1 MMQTVLTQAPS
12 TLTNGLE
19 NASLNGVAETGSS
32 DGGNPSGQR
41 GDFATE
47 IAKVQGTGSVPE
59 RVKSAP
65 EASSSQTA
73 KSLATDEVSSEVE
86 ATGSDKPAKSD
97 KSDTKAED
105 LPASDFLLRLQDSLK
120 LDTTLVTA
128 PAVPLPAQVVA
139 EQDAA
144 IDPAFVAN
152 GNLLPQEGEGDVLAN
167 NDGILASAGK
177 LAQTLAAKGGET
189 SLPASS
195 STPMPSALSALTE
208 GSQPTAPL
216 ADEAEAVQSMMVP
229 ADEGKGVLADAVLEG
244 EDDKVSLKDDPRLSG
259 AVKGDKPLSAQDR
272 LAQLAGRLPGEE
284 QTPSLKQ
291 GEAVQGKEGEE
302 SKSKP
307 DIPPMA
313 SKVSPGQGAH
323 LQGPAAA
330 ARAFGEGIKQPDASV
345 QASAS
350 EARSKGE
357 EPAQSG
363 QQAAPANSASS
374 DASAAKA
381 ASANAA
387 VQSSPV
393 AAGDAGTT
401 PPVMTAPQQ
410 ALAQAQPQGP
420 QAPLSTISAGIQQM
434 EVTGSGELRK
444 AMAQEVKQK
453 VAEASKS
460 RPGAASASTGNDAQS
475 VQPGQ
480 GSQLQPQ
487 VTESKG
493 PTMPEAG
500 VRREPQSLPHLN
512 LASKDAP
519 AELHQKVNVML
530 ADKLQ
535 QAEIQLDPLGL
546 GKMKIQI
553 QIQIGADSQANVHFV
568 VQHGQTREML
578 EQTIPRLREML
589 AGQGIQLGQ
598 TQVQQQA
605 PQQGQQGQQGFSGQG
620 QQGQQGGQSGASEG
634 QGGVEVASSGRS
646 LLAESTNGSGID
658 FYA

>member
-19 NASLNGVAETGSS
+19 NASLNGVAETGGS
-32 DGGNPSGQR
+32 DGGNQSGQR

-47 IAKVQGTGSVPE
+47 IAKVQGTGSAPE

-73 KSLATDEVSSEVE
+73 KSLATDEASPEVE
-86 ATGSDKPAKSD
+86 AAGSDKPAKSD
-97 KSDTKAED
+97 KSDTKAGD

-139 EQDAA
+139 EQDTA

-152 GNLLPQEGEGDVLAN
+152 GNLLPQEGEGDVLAD
-167 NDGILASAGK
+167 NDGLSSSAGK

-195 STPMPSALSALTE
+195 ATPMPSVSSALTE
-208 GSQPTAPL
+208 GSQPTASL
-216 ADEAEAVQSMMVP
+216 ADEAEAVQSKMVP

-244 EDDKVSLKDDPRLSG
+244 EDDKVSLKDDPRLPG
-259 AVKGDKPLSAQDR
+259 AVKGDKPLSAQER

-313 SKVSPGQGAH
+313 SKVPSAQATTQQGQ
-323 LQGPAAA
+323 AAA
-330 ARAFGEGIKQPDASV
+330 ARAFGEGIKQPDVSV
-345 QASAS
+345 QVSTS

-363 QQAAPANSASS
+363 QQAALANSANS

-381 ASANAA
+381 ASAA
-387 VQSSPV
+387 VPSSPV
-393 AAGDAGTT
+393 AASDAGTT

-434 EVTGSGELRK
+434 EVTGSSELRK

-460 RPGAASASTGNDAQS
+460 RPGAASASTGNDAQN

-480 GSQLQPQ
+480 GSQPQPQ

-546 GKMKIQI
+546 GKMKI

>member
-19 NASLNGVAETGSS
+19 NASLNGVAETGGS

-47 IAKVQGTGSVPE
+47 IAKVQGTGSAPE

-86 ATGSDKPAKSD
+86 AAGSDKPAKSD

-144 IDPAFVAN
+144 IDPTFVAN
-152 GNLLPQEGEGDVLAN
+152 GNLLPQEGEGDVLAD
-167 NDGILASAGK
+167 NDRRSSSAGK
-177 LAQTLAAKGGET
+177 LAQTLMAQGGET

-195 STPMPSALSALTE
+195 ATPMPSVSSALTE
-208 GSQPTAPL
+208 GSQPTASL
-216 ADEAEAVQSMMVP
+216 ADEAEAVQSKIAP
-229 ADEGKGVLADAVLEG
+229 ADEGKAVLADAVLEG

-284 QTPSLKQ
+284 QTPPLKQ

-434 EVTGSGELRK
+434 EVTGSSELRK

-480 GSQLQPQ
+480 GSQPQPQ

-546 GKMKIQI
+546 GKMKI

-620 QQGQQGGQSGASEG
+620 QQGQQSGQSGASEG

>member
-19 NASLNGVAETGSS
+19 NASLNGVAETGGS

-47 IAKVQGTGSVPE
+47 IAKVQGTGSAPE

-65 EASSSQTA
+65 EASSSLTA

-86 ATGSDKPAKSD
+86 AAGSDKPAKSD

-152 GNLLPQEGEGDVLAN
+152 GNLLPQEGEGDVLAD
-167 NDGILASAGK
+167 NDGRSSSAGK
-177 LAQTLAAKGGET
+177 LAQTLVAKGGET

-195 STPMPSALSALTE
+195 ATPMPSVSSALTE
-208 GSQPTAPL
+208 GNQPTASL
-216 ADEAEAVQSMMVP
+216 VDEAEAVQSKMVP
-229 ADEGKGVLADAVLEG
+229 ADEGKAVLADAVLEG

-284 QTPSLKQ
+284 QTPPLKP

-345 QASAS
+345 QVSAS

-374 DASAAKA
+374 DASAAKV
-381 ASANAA
+381 ASAA
-387 VQSSPV
+387 VPSSPV
-393 AAGDAGTT
+393 AASDAGTT

-434 EVTGSGELRK
+434 EVTGSSELRK

-480 GSQLQPQ
+480 GSQPQPQ

-512 LASKDAP
+512 LTSKDAP

-546 GKMKIQI
+546 GKMKI

>member
-19 NASLNGVAETGSS
+19 NASLNGVAETGGS

-47 IAKVQGTGSVPE
+47 IAKVQGTGSAPE

-65 EASSSQTA
+65 EASSSQIA

-86 ATGSDKPAKSD
+86 AAGSDKPAKSD

-152 GNLLPQEGEGDVLAN
+152 GNLLPQEGEGDVLAD
-167 NDGILASAGK
+167 NDGLSSSAGK

-189 SLPASS
+189 AQSASNA
-195 STPMPSALSALTE
+195 MPSLSSALMQ
-208 GSQPTAPL
+208 GGQPATPL
-216 ADEAEAVQSMMVP
+216 IDEAEGVQPKVSP
-229 ADEGKGVLADAVLEG
+229 ADESKVVLADDVLEG
-244 EDDKVSLKDDPRLSG
+244 DEDNVSLKDGPRQPDG
-259 AVKGDKPLSAQDR
+259 VKGDKPLSAQER

-284 QTPSLKQ
+284 QTPPLKQ
-291 GEAVQGKEGEE
+291 AEAVQGKEGEE
-302 SKSKP
+302 SKIKP

-313 SKVSPGQGAH
+313 SKVPSAQATTQ
-323 LQGPAAA
+323 QGPAAA

-345 QASAS
+345 QVSAS

-357 EPAQSG
+357 ETAQSG
-363 QQAAPANSASS
+363 QQAAPANSANS
-374 DASAAKA
+374 DASAAKVA
-381 ASANAA
+381 RAA
-387 VQSSPV
+387 VPSSPV
-393 AAGDAGTT
+393 AASDAGTT

-434 EVTGSGELRK
+434 EVTGSSELRK

-480 GSQLQPQ
+480 GSQPQPQ

-546 GKMKIQI
+546 GKMKI

>member
-19 NASLNGVAETGSS
+19 NASLNGVAETGGS

-47 IAKVQGTGSVPE
+47 IAKVQGTGSAPE

-86 ATGSDKPAKSD
+86 AAGSDKPAKSD
-97 KSDTKAED
+97 KSDTRAED

-128 PAVPLPAQVVA
+128 PAVPSPAQVVA

-152 GNLLPQEGEGDVLAN
+152 GNLLPQEGEGDVLAD
-167 NDGILASAGK
+167 NDGLSSSAGK
-177 LAQTLAAKGGET
+177 LAHTLAAKGGET
-189 SLPASS
+189 AQSASNA
-195 STPMPSALSALTE
+195 MPSLSSALTE
-208 GSQPTAPL
+208 GSQPTASL
-216 ADEAEAVQSMMVP
+216 VDEAEAVQSRMVP

-313 SKVSPGQGAH
+313 SKVSPGQGAP

-363 QQAAPANSASS
+363 QQAAPANSANS
-374 DASAAKA
+374 DASAAKV
-381 ASANAA
+381 ASAA
-387 VQSSPV
+387 VPSSPV
-393 AAGDAGTT
+393 AASDAGTT

-434 EVTGSGELRK
+434 EVTGSSELRK

-480 GSQLQPQ
+480 GSQPQPQ

-546 GKMKIQI
+546 GKMKI

>member
-19 NASLNGVAETGSS
+19 NASLNGVAETGGS

-47 IAKVQGTGSVPE
+47 IAKVQGTGSAPE

-65 EASSSQTA
+65 EASSAQTA

-86 ATGSDKPAKSD
+86 AAGSDKPAKSD

-152 GNLLPQEGEGDVLAN
+152 GNLLPQEGEGDVLAD
-167 NDGILASAGK
+167 NDGLSSSAGK

-195 STPMPSALSALTE
+195 ATPMPSVSSALTE
-208 GSQPTAPL
+208 GSQPTASL
-216 ADEAEAVQSMMVP
+216 VDESETVQSKMVP
-229 ADEGKGVLADAVLEG
+229 ADEGKAVLEG

-259 AVKGDKPLSAQDR
+259 AVKGDKHLSAQDR

-284 QTPSLKQ
+284 QTPPLKQ
-291 GEAVQGKEGEE
+291 SEAVQGKEGEE

-313 SKVSPGQGAH
+313 SKVSPGQGAP

-345 QASAS
+345 QISAS

-374 DASAAKA
+374 DASTAKA

-387 VQSSPV
+387 VPSSPV

-434 EVTGSGELRK
+434 EVTGSSELRK

-460 RPGAASASTGNDAQS
+460 RPGAASASTGSDAQS
-475 VQPGQ
+475 VQPGLS
-480 GSQLQPQ
+480 SQPQPQ

-553 QIQIGADSQANVHFV
+553 QIGTDSQANVHFV

-620 QQGQQGGQSGASEG
+620 QQGKQGGQSGASEG

>member
-19 NASLNGVAETGSS
+19 NASLNGVAETGGS

-47 IAKVQGTGSVPE
+47 IAKVQGTGSAPE

-65 EASSSQTA
+65 EASSSLTA

-86 ATGSDKPAKSD
+86 AAGSDKPAKSD

-152 GNLLPQEGEGDVLAN
+152 GNLLPQEGEGDVLAD
-167 NDGILASAGK
+167 NDGRSSSAGK
-177 LAQTLAAKGGET
+177 LAQTLVAKGGET

-195 STPMPSALSALTE
+195 ATPMPSVSSALTE
-208 GSQPTAPL
+208 GNQPTASL
-216 ADEAEAVQSMMVP
+216 VDEAEAVQSKMVP
-229 ADEGKGVLADAVLEG
+229 ADEGKAVLEG

-284 QTPSLKQ
+284 QTPPLKP

-323 LQGPAAA
+323 LQGSAAA

-345 QASAS
+345 QVRAS

-374 DASAAKA
+374 DASAAKV
-381 ASANAA
+381 ASAA
-387 VQSSPV
+387 VPSSPV
-393 AAGDAGTT
+393 AASDAGTT

-434 EVTGSGELRK
+434 EVTGSSELRK

-480 GSQLQPQ
+480 GSQPQPQ

-553 QIQIGADSQANVHFV
+553 QIGADSQANIHFV

>member
-19 NASLNGVAETGSS
+19 NASLNGVAETGGS

-47 IAKVQGTGSVPE
+47 IAKVQGTGSAPE

-86 ATGSDKPAKSD
+86 AAGSDKPAKSD

-128 PAVPLPAQVVA
+128 PAVPLPVQVVA

-152 GNLLPQEGEGDVLAN
+152 GNLLPQEGEGDVLAD
-167 NDGILASAGK
+167 NDGLSSSAGK
-177 LAQTLAAKGGET
+177 LAHTLAAKGGET
-189 SLPASS
+189 AQSASNA
-195 STPMPSALSALTE
+195 MPSLSSALMQ
-208 GSQPTAPL
+208 GGQPAMPL
-216 ADEAEAVQSMMVP
+216 IDEAEGVQPKVSP
-229 ADEGKGVLADAVLEG
+229 ADEGKVVLADGVLEG
-244 EDDKVSLKDDPRLSG
+244 DEDNVSLKDGPRQPDG
-259 AVKGDKPLSAQDR
+259 VKGDKPLSAQER

-284 QTPSLKQ
+284 QTPPLKQ

-313 SKVSPGQGAH
+313 SKVPSAQATTQ
-323 LQGPAAA
+323 QGPAAA

-345 QASAS
+345 QVSAS

-363 QQAAPANSASS
+363 QQAAPANSANS

-393 AAGDAGTT
+393 AADDAGTT

-410 ALAQAQPQGP
+410 VLAQAQPQGP
-420 QAPLSTISAGIQQM
+420 QVPLSTISAGIQQM
-434 EVTGSGELRK
+434 EVTGSSELRK

-480 GSQLQPQ
+480 GSQPQPQ

-500 VRREPQSLPHLN
+500 VRRESQSLPHLN

-546 GKMKIQI
+546 GKMKI

>member
-19 NASLNGVAETGSS
+19 NASLNGVAETGGS

-47 IAKVQGTGSVPE
+47 IAKVQGTGSAPE

-86 ATGSDKPAKSD
+86 AAGSDKPAKSD

-152 GNLLPQEGEGDVLAN
+152 GNLLPQEGEGDVLAD
-167 NDGILASAGK
+167 NDGLSSSAGK

-195 STPMPSALSALTE
+195 ATPMPSVSPALTE
-208 GSQPTAPL
+208 GSQPTASQ
-216 ADEAEAVQSMMVP
+216 ADEAEAVQSKMVP
-229 ADEGKGVLADAVLEG
+229 ADEGKAVLADAVLEG

-259 AVKGDKPLSAQDR
+259 AVKGDKPLSTQER

-284 QTPSLKQ
+284 QTTSLKQ

-313 SKVSPGQGAH
+313 SKVPSAQATTQ
-323 LQGPAAA
+323 QGPAAA

-345 QASAS
+345 QVSAS

-357 EPAQSG
+357 ETAQNG
-363 QQAAPANSASS
+363 QQAAPANSANS
-374 DASAAKA
+374 DASAARV
-381 ASANAA
+381 ASAA
-387 VQSSPV
+387 VPSSPV
-393 AAGDAGTT
+393 AASDAGTT

-434 EVTGSGELRK
+434 EVTGSSELRK

-480 GSQLQPQ
+480 GSQPQPQ

-519 AELHQKVNVML
+519 ADLHQKVNVML

-546 GKMKIQI
+546 GKMKI

>member
-19 NASLNGVAETGSS
+19 NASLNGVAETGGS

-47 IAKVQGTGSVPE
+47 IAKVQGTGSAPE

-86 ATGSDKPAKSD
+86 AAGSDKPAKSD

-144 IDPAFVAN
+144 IDPAFVTN
-152 GNLLPQEGEGDVLAN
+152 GNLLPQEGEGDVLAD
-167 NDGILASAGK
+167 NDGLSSSAGK
-177 LAQTLAAKGGET
+177 LAQTLVAKGGET

-195 STPMPSALSALTE
+195 ATPMPSVSSALTE
-208 GSQPTAPL
+208 GSQPTASL
-216 ADEAEAVQSMMVP
+216 VDEAETVQSKMVP
-229 ADEGKGVLADAVLEG
+229 ADEGKAVLADAVLEG
-244 EDDKVSLKDDPRLSG
+244 EDDKVSLKDDPRLPG
-259 AVKGDKPLSAQDR
+259 TAKGDKLLSAQER

-284 QTPSLKQ
+284 QTPPLKQ

-307 DIPPMA
+307 DIPPIA
-313 SKVSPGQGAH
+313 IKVPSAQATPQQGQ
-323 LQGPAAA
+323 AAA

-345 QASAS
+345 QVSAS

-363 QQAAPANSASS
+363 QQAAPANSANS
-374 DASAAKA
+374 DASAAKV
-381 ASANAA
+381 ASAA
-387 VQSSPV
+387 VPSSPV
-393 AAGDAGTT
+393 AASDAGTT

-434 EVTGSGELRK
+434 EVTGSSELRK

-460 RPGAASASTGNDAQS
+460 RPGAASASTGNDVQS

-480 GSQLQPQ
+480 GSQPQPQ

-546 GKMKIQI
+546 GKMKI

>member
-19 NASLNGVAETGSS
+19 NASLNGVAETGGS

-86 ATGSDKPAKSD
+86 AAGSDKPAKSE

-139 EQDAA
+139 KQDAA

-152 GNLLPQEGEGDVLAN
+152 GNLLPQEGEGDVLAD
-167 NDGILASAGK
+167 NDGLSSSAGK

-195 STPMPSALSALTE
+195 ATPMPSVSSALME
-208 GSQPTAPL
+208 GSQPTASL
-216 ADEAEAVQSMMVP
+216 ADEAEAVQSKMVP
-229 ADEGKGVLADAVLEG
+229 ADEGKGVLEG

-259 AVKGDKPLSAQDR
+259 AVKGDKHLSAQDR

-284 QTPSLKQ
+284 QTPPLKQ

-313 SKVSPGQGAH
+313 SKVSPGQGTP

-387 VQSSPV
+387 VPSSPV
-393 AAGDAGTT
+393 AASDAGTT

-434 EVTGSGELRK
+434 EVTGSSELRK
-444 AMAQEVKQK
+444 AMAQEVKPK

-460 RPGAASASTGNDAQS
+460 RSGAASASTGNDTQS

-480 GSQLQPQ
+480 GSQPQPQ

-546 GKMKIQI
+546 GKMKI

>member
-19 NASLNGVAETGSS
+19 NASLNGVAETGGS

-47 IAKVQGTGSVPE
+47 IAKVQGTGSAPE

-65 EASSSQTA
+65 EVSSSQTA
-73 KSLATDEVSSEVE
+73 KSLATDEASSEVE
-86 ATGSDKPAKSD
+86 AAGSDKPAKSD

-152 GNLLPQEGEGDVLAN
+152 GNLLPQEGEGDVLAD
-167 NDGILASAGK
+167 NDGLSSSAGK

-195 STPMPSALSALTE
+195 ATPMPSVSSALTE
-208 GSQPTAPL
+208 GSQPTASM
-216 ADEAEAVQSMMVP
+216 ADEAEAVQSKMVP

-244 EDDKVSLKDDPRLSG
+244 EDDKVSLKDDPRLPG
-259 AVKGDKPLSAQDR
+259 AVKGDKPLSAQER

-284 QTPSLKQ
+284 QTPPLKQ

-345 QASAS
+345 QVSAS
-350 EARSKGE
+350 DARSKGE
-357 EPAQSG
+357 ETAQSG
-363 QQAAPANSASS
+363 QQAAPANSANS
-374 DASAAKA
+374 DASAAKVA
-381 ASANAA
+381 RAA
-387 VQSSPV
+387 VPSSPV
-393 AAGDAGTT
+393 AASDAGTT

-410 ALAQAQPQGP
+410 ALAEAQPQGP

-434 EVTGSGELRK
+434 EVTGSSELRK

-480 GSQLQPQ
+480 GSQPQPQ

-553 QIQIGADSQANVHFV
+553 QIGADSQANVHFV

-605 PQQGQQGQQGFSGQG
+605 PQQGQQGQQGFSGQS

>member
-19 NASLNGVAETGSS
+19 NASLNGVAETGGS

-47 IAKVQGTGSVPE
+47 IAKVQGTGSAPE

-86 ATGSDKPAKSD
+86 AAGSDKPAKSD

-152 GNLLPQEGEGDVLAN
+152 GNLLPQEREGDVLAD
-167 NDGILASAGK
+167 NDGLSSSAGK

-195 STPMPSALSALTE
+195 ATPMPSVSSALTE
-208 GSQPTAPL
+208 GSQPTASL
-216 ADEAEAVQSMMVP
+216 VDEAEAVQSKMVP

-244 EDDKVSLKDDPRLSG
+244 EDDKVSLKDDPRLPG
-259 AVKGDKPLSAQDR
+259 AVKGDKPLSAQER

-284 QTPSLKQ
+284 QTPPLKQ

-313 SKVSPGQGAH
+313 SKVPSAQATTQ
-323 LQGPAAA
+323 QGPAAA
-330 ARAFGEGIKQPDASV
+330 ARAFGEGIKQHDASV
-345 QASAS
+345 QVSAS

-363 QQAAPANSASS
+363 QQAAPANSANS
-374 DASAAKA
+374 DASAAKV
-381 ASANAA
+381 ASAA
-387 VQSSPV
+387 VPSSPV
-393 AAGDAGTT
+393 AASDAGTT

-434 EVTGSGELRK
+434 EVTGSSELRK

-460 RPGAASASTGNDAQS
+460 RPGAASSSTGNDAQS

-480 GSQLQPQ
+480 GSQPQPQ

-493 PTMPEAG
+493 PTMPEVG

-512 LASKDAP
+512 LANKDAP

-546 GKMKIQI
+546 GKMKI

>member
-19 NASLNGVAETGSS
+19 NASLNGVAETGGS

-47 IAKVQGTGSVPE
+47 IAKVQGTGSAPE

-86 ATGSDKPAKSD
+86 AAGSDKPAKSD

-139 EQDAA
+139 EQDTA
-144 IDPAFVAN
+144 IDPAFVTN
-152 GNLLPQEGEGDVLAN
+152 GNLLPQEGEGDVLAD
-167 NDGILASAGK
+167 NDGLSSSAGK
-177 LAQTLAAKGGET
+177 LAQTLAAKVGET

-195 STPMPSALSALTE
+195 ATPMPSVSSALTE
-208 GSQPTAPL
+208 GSQPTASL
-216 ADEAEAVQSMMVP
+216 ADEAEAVQSKMVP
-229 ADEGKGVLADAVLEG
+229 ADEGKAVLADAVLEG

-259 AVKGDKPLSAQDR
+259 AVKGDKPLSAQER

-284 QTPSLKQ
+284 QTPPLKQ

-313 SKVSPGQGAH
+313 SKVSPGQGTP

-345 QASAS
+345 QVSAS

-363 QQAAPANSASS
+363 QQAAPANSASN

-434 EVTGSGELRK
+434 EVTGSSELRK

-460 RPGAASASTGNDAQS
+460 RSGAASASTGNDAQS

-480 GSQLQPQ
+480 GSQPQPQ

-546 GKMKIQI
+546 GKMKI

>member
-19 NASLNGVAETGSS
+19 NASLNGVAETGGG

-47 IAKVQGTGSVPE
+47 IAKVQGTGSAPE
-59 RVKSAP
+59 RVNSAP

-86 ATGSDKPAKSD
+86 AAGSDKPAKSD

-128 PAVPLPAQVVA
+128 PAVSLPAQVVA
-139 EQDAA
+139 EQDAT

-152 GNLLPQEGEGDVLAN
+152 GNLLPQEGEGDVLAD
-167 NDGILASAGK
+167 NDGLSSSAGK
-177 LAQTLAAKGGET
+177 LAQTLVAKGGET

-195 STPMPSALSALTE
+195 ATPMSSVSSALTE
-208 GSQPTAPL
+208 GSQPTASL
-216 ADEAEAVQSMMVP
+216 VDEAETVQSKMVP
-229 ADEGKGVLADAVLEG
+229 ADEGKAVLADAVLEG
-244 EDDKVSLKDDPRLSG
+244 EDDKVSLKDDPRLPG
-259 AVKGDKPLSAQDR
+259 TAKGDKLLSAQER

-284 QTPSLKQ
+284 QTPPLKQ

-313 SKVSPGQGAH
+313 SKVPSAQATPQQGQ
-323 LQGPAAA
+323 AAA

-345 QASAS
+345 QVSAS

-363 QQAAPANSASS
+363 QQAAPANSANS
-374 DASAAKA
+374 DASAAKV
-381 ASANAA
+381 ASAA
-387 VQSSPV
+387 VPSSPV
-393 AAGDAGTT
+393 AASDAGTT

-434 EVTGSGELRK
+434 EVTGSSELRK

-475 VQPGQ
+475 VPPGQ

-546 GKMKIQI
+546 GKMKI

>member
-19 NASLNGVAETGSS
+19 NASLNGVAETGGS

-47 IAKVQGTGSVPE
+47 IAKVQGTGSAPE

-86 ATGSDKPAKSD
+86 AAGSDKPAKSD

-152 GNLLPQEGEGDVLAN
+152 GNLLPQEGEGDVLAD
-167 NDGILASAGK
+167 NDGLSSSAGK
-177 LAQTLAAKGGET
+177 LAHTLAAKGGET
-189 SLPASS
+189 AQSASNA
-195 STPMPSALSALTE
+195 MPSLSSALTE
-208 GSQPTAPL
+208 GSLPTASL
-216 ADEAEAVQSMMVP
+216 ADEAEAVQSKMVP
-229 ADEGKGVLADAVLEG
+229 ADEGKSILADAVLEG

-259 AVKGDKPLSAQDR
+259 AVKGDKPLSAQER

-284 QTPSLKQ
+284 QTPPLKQ

-313 SKVSPGQGAH
+313 SKVPSAQATTQ
-323 LQGPAAA
+323 QGPAAA

-345 QASAS
+345 QVSAS

-363 QQAAPANSASS
+363 QQAAPANSANS

-381 ASANAA
+381 ASAA
-387 VQSSPV
+387 VPSSPV
-393 AAGDAGTT
+393 AASDAGTT
-401 PPVMTAPQQ
+401 PPVMTASQQ
-410 ALAQAQPQGP
+410 VLAQAQPQGP

-434 EVTGSGELRK
+434 EVTGSSELRK

-480 GSQLQPQ
+480 GSQPQPQ

-546 GKMKIQI
+546 GKMKI

>member
-19 NASLNGVAETGSS
+19 NASLNGVAETGGS

-47 IAKVQGTGSVPE
+47 IAKVQGTGSAPE

-86 ATGSDKPAKSD
+86 AAGSNKPAKSD

-139 EQDAA
+139 EQDTA
-144 IDPAFVAN
+144 IDPAFVTN
-152 GNLLPQEGEGDVLAN
+152 GNLLPQEGEGDVLAD
-167 NDGILASAGK
+167 NDGLSSSEGK

-195 STPMPSALSALTE
+195 ATPMPSVSSALMQ
-208 GSQPTAPL
+208 GGQPATPL
-216 ADEAEAVQSMMVP
+216 IDEAEGVQPKVSP
-229 ADEGKGVLADAVLEG
+229 ADEGKVVLADGVLEG
-244 EDDKVSLKDDPRLSG
+244 DEDNVSLKDGPRQPDG
-259 AVKGDKPLSAQDR
+259 VKGDKSLSVQDR

-313 SKVSPGQGAH
+313 SKVPSAQATTQQGQ
-323 LQGPAAA
+323 AAA

-345 QASAS
+345 QVSAS

-363 QQAAPANSASS
+363 QQAAPANSANS

-381 ASANAA
+381 ASAA
-387 VQSSPV
+387 VPSSPV
-393 AAGDAGTT
+393 AASDAGTT

-410 ALAQAQPQGP
+410 VLAQAQPQGP

-434 EVTGSGELRK
+434 EVTGSSELRK

-480 GSQLQPQ
+480 GSQPQPQ

-546 GKMKIQI
+546 GKMKI

>member
-19 NASLNGVAETGSS
+19 NASLNGVAETGGS

-47 IAKVQGTGSVPE
+47 IAKVQGTGSAPE
-59 RVKSAP
+59 RVKNAP
-65 EASSSQTA
+65 EASSSQIA

-86 ATGSDKPAKSD
+86 AAGSDKPAKSD

-152 GNLLPQEGEGDVLAN
+152 GNLLPQEGEGDVLAD
-167 NDGILASAGK
+167 NDGLSSSAGK

-189 SLPASS
+189 AQSASNA
-195 STPMPSALSALTE
+195 MPSLSSALMQ
-208 GSQPTAPL
+208 GGQPATPL
-216 ADEAEAVQSMMVP
+216 IDEAEGVQPKVSP
-229 ADEGKGVLADAVLEG
+229 ADESKVVLADDVLEG
-244 EDDKVSLKDDPRLSG
+244 DEDNVSLKDGPRQPDG
-259 AVKGDKPLSAQDR
+259 VKGDKPLSAQER

-284 QTPSLKQ
+284 QTPPLKQ
-291 GEAVQGKEGEE
+291 AEAVQGKEGEE
-302 SKSKP
+302 SKIKP

-313 SKVSPGQGAH
+313 SKVPSAQATTQ
-323 LQGPAAA
+323 QGPAAA

-345 QASAS
+345 QVSAS

-357 EPAQSG
+357 ETAQSG
-363 QQAAPANSASS
+363 QQAAPANSANS
-374 DASAAKA
+374 DASAAKVA
-381 ASANAA
+381 RAA
-387 VQSSPV
+387 VPSSPV
-393 AAGDAGTT
+393 AASDAGTT

-410 ALAQAQPQGP
+410 VLAQAQPQGP

-434 EVTGSGELRK
+434 EVTGSSELRK

-480 GSQLQPQ
+480 GSQPQPQ

-553 QIQIGADSQANVHFV
+553 QIGADSQANVHFV

-620 QQGQQGGQSGASEG
+620 QQGGQSGASEG
-634 QGGVEVASSGRS
+634 QGSVEVASSGRS

>member
-19 NASLNGVAETGSS
+19 NASLNGVAETGGS

-47 IAKVQGTGSVPE
+47 IAKVQGTGSAPE

-86 ATGSDKPAKSD
+86 AAGSDKPAKSD

-144 IDPAFVAN
+144 IDPAFVTN
-152 GNLLPQEGEGDVLAN
+152 GNLLPQEGEGDVLAD
-167 NDGILASAGK
+167 NDGLSSSAGK

-195 STPMPSALSALTE
+195 ATPMPSVSSALTE
-208 GSQPTAPL
+208 GSQPTASL
-216 ADEAEAVQSMMVP
+216 VDEAETVQSKMVP
-229 ADEGKGVLADAVLEG
+229 ADEGKAVLADAVLEG
-244 EDDKVSLKDDPRLSG
+244 EDDKVSLKDDPRLPG
-259 AVKGDKPLSAQDR
+259 TAKGDKLLSAQER

-284 QTPSLKQ
+284 QTPPLKQ

-313 SKVSPGQGAH
+313 SKVPSAQATPQQGQ
-323 LQGPAAA
+323 AAA

-345 QASAS
+345 QVSAS

-363 QQAAPANSASS
+363 QQAAPANSANS

-381 ASANAA
+381 ASAA
-387 VQSSPV
+387 VPSSPV
-393 AAGDAGTT
+393 AASDAGTT

-434 EVTGSGELRK
+434 EVTGSSELRK

-480 GSQLQPQ
+480 GSQPQPQ

-546 GKMKIQI
+546 GKMKI

>member
-19 NASLNGVAETGSS
+19 NASLNGVAETGGS

-47 IAKVQGTGSVPE
+47 IAKVQGTGSAPE

-65 EASSSQTA
+65 EAPSSQIA

-86 ATGSDKPAKSD
+86 AAGSDKPAKSD

-152 GNLLPQEGEGDVLAN
+152 GNLLPQEGEGDVLAD
-167 NDGILASAGK
+167 NDGLSSSAGK
-177 LAQTLAAKGGET
+177 LAHTLAAKGGET

-195 STPMPSALSALTE
+195 ATPMPSVSSALTE
-208 GSQPTAPL
+208 GSLPTASL
-216 ADEAEAVQSMMVP
+216 ADEAEAVQSKMVP

-259 AVKGDKPLSAQDR
+259 AVKGDKHLSAQER

-284 QTPSLKQ
+284 QTPPLKQ

-313 SKVSPGQGAH
+313 SKVPSAQATTQ
-323 LQGPAAA
+323 QGPAAA

-345 QASAS
+345 QVSAS

-363 QQAAPANSASS
+363 QQAAPANSANS
-374 DASAAKA
+374 DASAAKVA
-381 ASANAA
+381 RAA
-387 VQSSPV
+387 VPSSPV
-393 AAGDAGTT
+393 AASDAGTT

-434 EVTGSGELRK
+434 EVTGSSELRK

-480 GSQLQPQ
+480 GSQPQPQ

-546 GKMKIQI
+546 GKMKI